1 MSKPIAVGSDHA
13 GFEGTPQYKPEVI
26 RHLEALGHEVLDCGS
41 RDPGPVDYPDIAQ
54 AACRAILDGQAGRG
68 VLICGTGI
76 GMSIAANRYEGI
88 RAATCTTPEMARL
101 SRTHNNANLL
111 CLGRRVL
118 SLEECF
124 DLIGLWLDT
133 DFSGVDR
140 HIRRVDKMR

>member
-1 MSKPIAVGSDHA
+1 MSTILIASDHG
-13 GFEGTPQYKPEVI
+13 GFEAKEDLKKYLIEQGLRVEDLGTT
-26 RHLEALGHEVLDCGS
+26 GLDS
-41 RDPGPVDYPDIAQ
+41 VDYPDFAL
-54 AACRAILDGQAGRG
+54 ALSRRVAVERDLRG

-111 CLGRRVL
+111 CLGRRFL
-118 SLEECF
+118 SLDECF

-140 HIRRVDKMR
+140 HIRRVGKMR